1 MFRYKREKKKSVP
14 DYGIKDRQRAKH
26 TRRYGVNKGV
36 WKGGRWRE
44 EGMVGIQKY
53 KLKQQMTVRALGSP
67 FESRLYKEVQVKER
81 GQHESGV

>member
-1 MFRYKREKKKSVP
+1 
-14 DYGIKDRQRAKH
+14 
-26 TRRYGVNKGV
+26 
-36 WKGGRWRE
+36 
-44 EGMVGIQKY
+44 MVGIQKY